1 LQKEESLNAIAKWI
15 VCWLFCSLAAV
26 AMAAETEEIIKAIEA
41 KYTDVSVMQADFT
54 QTTRSALFGAEQQR
68 GDVTLKRPSM
78 MRWNFTNEKQFVTDG
93 KTMWIYTR
101 ADNQVIKYDDI
112 STSTSTAD
120 SLLQSLDKLSEIFK
134 VEVEPGDSGQ
144 HILLLLPNGK
154 NSQFK
159 KIRLTMSAD
168 FSVDHVV
175 VTDAFE
181 NVTELKFTNMKLNG
195 QVEDSSFQFDIPTGA
210 EVITAGSM

>member
-1 LQKEESLNAIAKWI
+1 LNAMAKWI
-15 VCWLFCSLAAV
+15 VCWLLCSVATLAT
-26 AMAAETEEIIKAIEA
+26 AAEKEEIIKAIES
-41 KYTDVSVMQADFT
+41 KYADVTVMQADFT

-101 ADNQVIKYDDI
+101 ADNQVIKYDDV

-134 VEVEPGDSGQ
+134 VEVEPVDSGQ
-144 HILLLLPNGK
+144 HVLVLLPNGE

-159 KIRLTMSAD
+159 KIRLTLSSE
-168 FSVDHVV
+168 FLVDHVV

-181 NVTELKFTNMKLNG
+181 NVTELKFTNMKLNV
-195 QVEDSSFQFDIPTGA
+195 QVKDSLFQFDIPSGA

>member
-1 LQKEESLNAIAKWI
+1 MIAIERWI
-15 VCWLFCSLAAV
+15 VSLLLGWFTLV
-26 AMAAETEEIIKAIEA
+26 APSFASEPEALIKAIET
-41 KYTDVSVMQADFT
+41 KYEDVTVMQADFT
-54 QTTRSALFGAEQQR
+54 QTTRSELFGAEQQR

-120 SLLQSLDKLSEIFK
+120 SLLQSLDKLSELFQVQ
-134 VEVEPGDSGQ
+134 VESSTEEL
-144 HILLLLPNGK
+144 HTLILLPK
-154 NSQFK
+154 EENSQLK
-159 KIRLTMSAD
+159 KIRLTLNGTYL
-168 FSVDHVV
+168 VDHVV
-175 VTDAFE
+175 ITDAFD
-181 NVTELKFTNMKLNG
+181 NVTELQFTNMKLNT
-195 QVEDSSFQFDIPTGA
+195 QVSDTMFKFDIPTGA

>member
-1 LQKEESLNAIAKWI
+1 MNAIAKWI
-15 VCWLFCSLAAV
+15 VCWLFCSLATVAV
-26 AMAAETEEIIKAIEA
+26 AAETEEIIKAIET

-168 FSVDHVV
+168 FSVEHVV

>member
-1 LQKEESLNAIAKWI
+1 LNAIARWI
-15 VCWLFCSLAAV
+15 VCWLLGCLAF
-26 AMAAETEEIIKAIEA
+26 AASATEKEDIIKAIEA
-41 KYTDVSVMQADFT
+41 KYTDVTVMQAEFT
-54 QTTRSALFGAEQQR
+54 QTTRSVLFGAEQQR
-68 GDVTLKRPSM
+68 GDLTLKRPSM

-134 VEVEPGDSGQ
+134 VEIEPSDPSK
-144 HILLLLPNGK
+144 HVLILFPIEE

-159 KIRLTMSAD
+159 KIRLTLSSD
-168 FSVDHVV
+168 FLVDHVV
-175 VTDAFE
+175 VTDAFD
-181 NVTELKFTNMKLNG
+181 NVTELKFSNMKLNSE
-195 QVEDSSFQFDIPTGA
+195 VSDSLFKFDIPTGA

>member
-1 LQKEESLNAIAKWI
+1 MNAIARWI
-15 VCWLFCSLAAV
+15 VCCLLCCLTFV
-26 AMAAETEEIIKAIEA
+26 ASAAETEELIKAIEA
-41 KYTDVSVMQADFT
+41 KYADVTGMQADFT
-54 QTTRSALFGAEQQR
+54 QTTRSVLFGAEQQR

-120 SLLQSLDKLSEIFK
+120 SLLQSLDKLSTIFK
-134 VEVEPGDSGQ
+134 VELEPSDSGQ
-144 HILLLLPNGK
+144 HVLILLPNGE

-159 KIRLTMSAD
+159 KIRLILSK
-168 FSVDHVV
+168 SLLVDHVV
-175 VTDAFE
+175 VTDAFD
-181 NVTELKFTNMKLNG
+181 NVTELQFTNMKLNTE
-195 QVEDSSFQFDIPTGA
+195 VSDSLFQFDIPSGA

>member
-1 LQKEESLNAIAKWI
+1 MIAIERWMLSLLLGCFA
-15 VCWLFCSLAAV
+15 LV
-26 AMAAETEEIIKAIEA
+26 ASAAEPEALISAIEG
-41 KYTDVSVMQADFT
+41 KYKDVTVMQADFT
-54 QTTRSALFGAEQQR
+54 QTTRSELFGAEQQR

-120 SLLQSLDKLSEIFK
+120 SLLQSLDKLSELFQVD
-134 VEVEPGDSGQ
+134 VESSTEESHTLMLSP
-144 HILLLLPNGK
+144 K
-154 NSQFK
+154 EENSQLK
-159 KIRLTMSAD
+159 KIRLTLGAGYL
-168 FSVDHVV
+168 VDHVV
-175 VTDAFE
+175 ITDAFD
-181 NVTELKFTNMKLNG
+181 NVTELQFTNMKLNA
-195 QVEDSSFQFDIPTGA
+195 QVPDTMFKFDIPAGA

>member
-1 LQKEESLNAIAKWI
+1 MIAIERWVLSLLLGCFA
-15 VCWLFCSLAAV
+15 LV
-26 AMAAETEEIIKAIEA
+26 ASAAEPEALISAIEG
-41 KYTDVSVMQADFT
+41 KYKDVTVMQADFT
-54 QTTRSALFGAEQQR
+54 QTTRSELFGAEQQR

-120 SLLQSLDKLSEIFK
+120 SLLQSLDKLSELFQVD
-134 VEVEPGDSGQ
+134 VESSTEESHTLMLSP
-144 HILLLLPNGK
+144 K
-154 NSQFK
+154 EENSQLK
-159 KIRLTMSAD
+159 KIRLTLGAGYL
-168 FSVDHVV
+168 VDHVV
-175 VTDAFE
+175 ITDAFD
-181 NVTELKFTNMKLNG
+181 NVTELQFTNMKLNA
-195 QVEDSSFQFDIPTGA
+195 QVPDTMFKFDIPAGA